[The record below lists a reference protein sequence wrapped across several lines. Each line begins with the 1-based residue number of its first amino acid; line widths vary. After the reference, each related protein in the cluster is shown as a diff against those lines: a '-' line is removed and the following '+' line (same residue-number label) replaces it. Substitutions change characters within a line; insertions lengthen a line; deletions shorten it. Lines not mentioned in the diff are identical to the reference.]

1 MRILFLGSGEFGLAT
16 LERIAQEHEL
26 VGVVTSPDKP
36 AGRNRS
42 SKQTAIGE
50 WASAQQVALFKTNNV
65 NMPAFLEQNECIEP
79 RCGCCHCVWSKN
91 YQKNL
96 LETGQL

>member
-36 AGRNRS
+36 AGRKRS
-42 SKQTAIGE
+42 PKQTAIGE
-50 WASAQQVALFKTNNV
+50 WASAQ
-65 NMPAFLEQNECIEP
+65 
-79 RCGCCHCVWSKN
+79 
-91 YQKNL
+91 
-96 LETGQL
+96 